1 MDWSLFEKEAYS
13 QGYKTICGVDEAGRG
28 PLAGPVFAAA
38 VIFPEGTEIDGIND
52 SKKLS
57 PKKREQLCSTI
68 KDKAEAFSIAF
79 ATVDEI
85 CELNILNASL
95 LAMQR
100 AINALAIMPEIALID
115 GNQLPNIPIK
125 SRAIVKGDT
134 LSYSIAAASILA
146 KVARDRVM
154 TSLDLQY
161 PAYGFAKH
169 KGYGTAAHI
178 ELIKKYGPCPIHRKT
193 FLKKI
198 LKY

>member
-1 MDWSLFEKEAYS
+1 MDWSLFEKKAYS

-57 PKKREQLCSTI
+57 PKKREQLCLTI
-68 KDKAEAFSIAF
+68 KDKAEAFSVAF

-100 AINALAIMPEIALID
+100 AINALSVVPELALID
-115 GNQLPNIPIK
+115 GNQLPKIPIK
-125 SRAIVKGDT
+125 SWAIVKGDT
-134 LSYSIAAASILA
+134 LSYSIASASILA

-198 LKY
+198 LK